1 MNTIKFHPILSASA
15 SEILERV
22 AGLGIYITDL
32 DRRIVFW
39 NSTAEK
45 ITGWPREEVVN
56 KCCKD
61 DILCHLDRH
70 GRKLCVSTV
79 CPLHLCMMENRSRSV
94 STYVFGKKR
103 DGTRIPMFVSVS
115 PIHDSDGKVIG
126 GIEIF
131 REATEEAFQSQLVVE
146 VQRALFPDPKTLSAF
161 ARIGFNYCLAADAGG
176 DMFICFQ
183 LPDGRVAGVIL
194 DICGHGLAA
203 AMVSTFLRSSL
214 SELRE
219 KQIDQPSQLLEFL
232 SRKRAEFAVRINT
245 FSALA
250 FVYDPKNV
258 DLTLSRAG
266 HPFPIIIDETGKG
279 RVVEIDGGAP
289 IGYFVETD
297 FPNVPVE
304 IKGKRLVLYSDGI
317 SESRSSSGEQ
327 VDQKGIIAV
336 CEQTMALAPELCAKK
351 LVDWAFAF
359 SGTGDPQDDMLAV
372 VLDGKPL

>member
-1 MNTIKFHPILSASA
+1 MDGAKSQLILSAPA

-45 ITGWPREEVVN
+45 ITGWTREEVVD
-56 KCCKD
+56 KCCKE
-61 DILCHLDRH
+61 DILCHTDRH
-70 GRKLCVSTV
+70 GRRLCVSTV
-79 CPLHLCMMENRSRSV
+79 CPLHLCMAENRSRSV
-94 STYVFGKKR
+94 STYVFAKKR

-115 PIHDSDGKVIG
+115 PIHDSNGKVIG

-131 REATEEAFQSQLVVE
+131 REAAEEAFQSQLVVE
-146 VQRALFPDPKTLSAF
+146 VQRALFPDPKQLATY
-161 ARIGFNYCLAADAGG
+161 ARIGYSYCLAADAGG

-183 LPDGRVAGVIL
+183 LRDGRVAGVVL

-203 AMVSTFLRSSL
+203 AMVSAFLRSSL

-219 KQIDQPSQLLEFL
+219 KRIDQPSEILDFL
-232 SRKRAEFAVRINT
+232 SRKRAEFAIRINT

-250 FVYDPKNV
+250 FVFNPTTV

-266 HPFPIIIDETGKG
+266 HPYPIVIDAAGKG
-279 RVVEIDGGAP
+279 SVLEVDGGAP

-297 FPNVPVE
+297 FPDVSVD
-304 IKGKRLVLYSDGI
+304 IRGKRLVLYSDGI
-317 SESRSSSGEQ
+317 SESRSSSGEH
-327 VDQKGIIAV
+327 VDHAGIIAV
-336 CEQTMALAPELCAKK
+336 CEQNVALSPELCAKK
-351 LVDWAFAF
+351 LVEWAFAF
-359 SGTGDPQDDMLAV
+359 AGTGDPQDDMLAV
-372 VLDGKPL
+372 VLDGTPL